1 MAAVGVMESSL
12 CAHVCVWFFFFPY
25 PLIRHPLNISRM
37 LEKEEF
43 EVHIL
48 ILSITTWRIEMYLV
62 ILQMTRMWPSGLIKT
77 FLTKGSET
85 LVESITQALAPH
97 LLIFP
102 CSTHKGWSRERASPS
117 LCLFL
122 LVSSPPLNSFLQ
134 GRHGGSEISPP
145 ALEEL
150 VQLSQNYPWPVK
162 Q

>member
-1 MAAVGVMESSL
+1 MESSL

-97 LLIFP
+97 LLILP

-122 LVSSPPLNSFLQ
+122 LVSSPLNSFPPRKTRWLWDFTTRF
-134 GRHGGSEISPP
+134 GRACSALAKLSLASETV
-145 ALEEL
+145 A
-150 VQLSQNYPWPVK
+150 
-162 Q
+162 